1 MKQFLSRL
9 FSEIQEL
16 KEQLIEKEAAVEK
29 MAAQITIP
37 YASATEVIFPAMS
50 DEQLSIHE
58 EVDRLIRELEDVED
72 ACYGRCDMARILL
85 DTIEDQIIATA
96 LRLHYLNGLSWRATA
111 WEVGVPDI
119 RQKCHDFMKKEG

>member
-9 FSEIQEL
+9 FFEIQEL

-29 MAAQITIP
+29 MAAKITTP
-37 YASATEVIFPAMS
+37 YALLPESAYPAMS
-50 DEQLSIHE
+50 DELLSIHE

-85 DTIEDQIIATA
+85 DTIEDQTIATA
-96 LRLHYLNGLSWRATA
+96 LRLHYVNGLSWRTTA
-111 WEVGVPDI
+111 REVGVPDI
-119 RQKCHDFMKKEG
+119 CQKCHDFMKKED